1 MNAVR
6 MIHQISQYYNS
17 SERMTSLF
25 LKITNQMINTC
36 KKYIKEGYAKLWDI
50 PKGELLERINESK
63 KLYIEYQSSFQ
74 KTREKLKAS
83 GESEVQWDFSENYI
97 FGKFEQFCKR
107 LDKVN
112 DVITTIDSLSSLN
125 TVKLEGIE
133 PIAVKYKTIVENIKK
148 KNYDVLDH
156 RKAEFENDYA
166 DFKSQIDF
174 LQQQLQ
180 TFIDTWS
187 RNAYTSEQ
195 SLEFL
200 EKFQKLDGVRVDF
213 NNQYSKLLQ
222 SYARELEAVR
232 KLYEKNKAEPIL
244 SRNLPPISGRIA
256 WSRQLYRRIS
266 TPIKQF
272 SKKSEILKSEEGKN
286 IVRNYNKMAQV
297 LLEYELVH
305 YRCVVKFYI
314 SN

>member
-1 MNAVR
+1 
-6 MIHQISQYYNS
+6 
-17 SERMTSLF
+17 
-25 LKITNQMINTC
+25 MINTC

-63 KLYIEYQSSFQ
+63 KLYMEYQSSFQ

-83 GESEVQWDFSENYI
+83 GEGEVQWDFSENYI

-156 RKAEFENDYA
+156 RKIEFENDYS

-180 TFIDTWS
+180 SFIDTWS

-222 SYARELEAVR
+222 GYARELEAVR

-272 SKKSEILKSEEGKN
+272 SKKSEILKSEEGKA

-305 YRCVVKFYI
+305 YR
-314 SN
+314 